1 MEGTSLARPALASY
15 AGNFSL
21 ASQVERRF
29 RVNLV
34 VVAARHRRVS
44 QTVDDEGRMTPLWDQ
59 NPMKVL

>member
-44 QTVDDEGRMTPLWDQ
+44 QTVDD
-59 NPMKVL
+59 